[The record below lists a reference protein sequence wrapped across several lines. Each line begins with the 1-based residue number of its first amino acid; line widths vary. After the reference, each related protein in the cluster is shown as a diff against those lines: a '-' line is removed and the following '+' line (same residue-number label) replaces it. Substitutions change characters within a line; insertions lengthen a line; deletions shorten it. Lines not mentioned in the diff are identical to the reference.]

1 MKYLLFACPNC
12 KQPLTRKDG
21 SLVCENKHCFDI
33 AKEGYINLVRANY
46 NSNAG
51 DNDEMLKARDLFLS
65 GEHYDNLAK
74 KLANI
79 ILKYNKCSEI
89 LDAGCGTGYYISKIK
104 KDIKCENIYGVDI
117 AKKAVKI
124 ASKKNTD
131 CSFAVASVFEM
142 PFQDK
147 TFSTILNVFSPFA
160 FEEYERVLKDDGILL
175 SVYPGPNHLIEL
187 KKAIYKEDT
196 ILNDKNVSSDL
207 FKCKEKIN
215 VSGIMT
221 LNNEEILALIKM
233 TPYFYTTPKEK
244 LDSLNSIQELAIQ
257 YDFIIDVLIKD

>member
-1 MKYLLFACPNC
+1 M
-12 KQPLTRKDG
+12 
-21 SLVCENKHCFDI
+21 
-33 AKEGYINLVRANY
+33 
-46 NSNAG
+46 
-51 DNDEMLKARDLFLS
+51 
-65 GEHYDNLAK
+65 
-74 KLANI
+74 
-79 ILKYNKCSEI
+79 
-89 LDAGCGTGYYISKIK
+89 
-104 KDIKCENIYGVDI
+104 
-117 AKKAVKI
+117 
-124 ASKKNTD
+124 
-131 CSFAVASVFEM
+131 ASVFEM

-196 ILNDKNVSSDL
+196 ILNDKNVSSNL

-221 LNNEEILALIKM
+221 LNNAEILALIKM

-257 YDFIIDVLIKD
+257 YDFIIDVLIED